1 MPATHVLS
9 AREIAAI
16 RADFPVLARTVRGG
30 APLVYLDSGA
40 TSQKPSCV
48 LDAEEDF
55 NRNYNAAV
63 HRGAHQLAEE
73 ATELY
78 ERGREVVA
86 GFAGA
91 RTEELVWAKNAT
103 EALNLVEIG
112 RAHV

>member
-16 RADFPVLARTVRGG
+16 RADFPVLTRTVRGG
-30 APLVYLDSGA
+30 VPLVYLDSGA
-40 TSQKPSCV
+40 TSQKPGCV

-86 GFAGA
+86 AFVGA

-103 EALNLVEIG
+103 
-112 RAHV
+112 